1 MQQESDYLVL
11 FSLCPHFFYKQ
22 LFYKRRQAKIGKKN
36 QANPKQHPRA
46 ELLLFEIYSHFSCT
60 LSSKN
65 IWHILK
71 KSKHLSVSV
80 FMRL

>member
-46 ELLLFEIYSHFSCT
+46 ELLLFEIYSHF
-60 LSSKN
+60 
-65 IWHILK
+65 
-71 KSKHLSVSV
+71 
-80 FMRL
+80 